1 MDVNI
6 VNVFSINNK
15 GGNPCG
21 IVDNANDLTSETMQ
35 TQATL
40 LELPETVFIIRRE
53 NQYILRF
60 FATKGE
66 LPLCCHGVI
75 GAAFYLFKSNCL
87 QPINIQ
93 SYHAQSKINVTCSN
107 TLIAMAIK
115 NNGTLIN
122 SNIDLATISNL
133 LNNDKIAIDPQLPC
147 AVASIGSPKLLIP
160 IINRKILFDI
170 TPNLDLIAQWSK
182 NYGINGI
189 YIYSKDTENSNSSY
203 VGRSFNPLFSHQ
215 EDIATGAAAAALCFL
230 INRRKDRSESSYIIE
245 QGSNLHKP
253 SKIYISIKEKDIEI
267 KGEACFSS

>member
-6 VNVFSINNK
+6 VKVFSIKNK

-21 IVDNANDLTSETMQ
+21 IVDNANDLTSEIMQ

-40 LELPETVFIIRRE
+40 LELPETVFIIKRK
-53 NQYILRF
+53 NQYTLRF

-66 LPLCCHGVI
+66 LPLCCHGVLA
-75 GAAFYLFKSNCL
+75 AAFYIFKSHGL

-93 SYHAQSKINVTCSN
+93 SYHDQRKINVACSN
-107 TLIAMAIK
+107 TLITMAIK

-122 SNIDLATISNL
+122 SNIDHSAISKL
-133 LNNDKIAIDPQLPC
+133 LNNDKIALDPQLPC

-160 IINRKILFDI
+160 VINRKILFDI

-182 NYGINGI
+182 NYGVNGI
-189 YIYSKDTENSNSSY
+189 YVYSKDTENLNSSY

-230 INRRKDRSESSYIIE
+230 INLRKGGLESSYIIE
-245 QGSNLHKP
+245 QGSNLKKP
-253 SKIYISIKEKDIEI
+253 SKIYISIKEKHIKI
-267 KGEACFSS
+267 KGEACFSH